1 MLFLLS
7 LASATSGFD
16 PTTPAASFTGVE
28 TYTQDGSIRLWS
40 AIERLEDPDHGF
52 FHQEHF
58 NDVTEWPRESE
69 FAPWIDD
76 CFGSQT
82 PPSWKVLLHVG
93 PSDPVAHG
101 TPILFV
107 PGAGDNGS
115 RGFITLATH
124 MDLLYRPVF
133 VLTFA
138 HPHGDVFM
146 QAEMI
151 ADAIARIKARTGAA
165 QVDLVS
171 HSKGGIASA
180 VYLSNLAGTVWPDSG
195 YNSAGTRYRGDV
207 RKAVFIATPL
217 GGIDTS
223 YRWPNQN
230 LASTDADTAM
240 APTSWDSY
248 GFTDLSDQ
256 DFLKDGQ
263 DLFPGHRQLLAR
275 QPYPLPGEQFAS
287 LGAYAL
293 QLDYYTTY
301 EGGYGFYS
309 HSDGIDAAIREGGSL
324 IDSLP
329 GIGVDPAVELYLMA
343 GKNPL
348 MPNGSEQY
356 YTQSFGQVWT
366 DLATSGTDAWGQ
378 VLAIITEDVLT
389 GLSFSATDLQGLAA
403 GKLVLGEIT
412 GESDGLVF
420 TTSALDASALTARGA
435 EVVATREADLSHL
448 DLLYASPITGG
459 LLQDAAAQDPLEN
472 GWMTGVGA
480 RYTAEDTI
488 GQVEDWLADPENPDD
503 TGEPTD
509 DTGTGPTDD
518 TGTQPQDDSATQD
531 SDGVG
536 NDSEADDGR
545 DPGSCGCS
553 SATPGAWGWLGL
565 VAMGLLIRRR

>member
-7 LASATSGFD
+7 LAAATSRFD
-16 PTTPAASFTGVE
+16 PTTAAAAFTGIE
-28 TYTQDGSIRLWS
+28 TYTQDETIRLWS
-40 AIERLEDPDHGF
+40 EIERLEDPDRTF
-52 FHQEHF
+52 FRQETF
-58 NDVTEWPRESE
+58 NDITAWPRESS

-82 PPSWKVLLHVG
+82 PPSWKALLHVG

-146 QAEMI
+146 QAEMV
-151 ADAIARIKARTGAA
+151 ANAIARIKARTGAT

-180 VYLSNLAGTVWPDSG
+180 VYLSNLTGTTWPDSA
-195 YNSAGTRYRGDV
+195 YSSVGTRYRGDV
-207 RKAVFIATPL
+207 RKAVFVATPL

-248 GFTDLSDQ
+248 GFTDLKDQ
-256 DFLKDGQ
+256 DFLKDGE

-275 QPYPLPGEQFAS
+275 QPYPLPGEQFTT

-324 IDSLP
+324 IESLP
-329 GIGVDPAVELYLMA
+329 GVGVDPSIQLYLMA

-389 GLSFSATDLQGLAA
+389 SLSFSANDLQGLAA

-420 TTSALDASALTARGA
+420 TSSALKASALTARGA
-435 EVVATREADLSHL
+435 EVIATREADLSHL

-488 GQVEDWLADPENPDD
+488 GQIDIWLADPDGPDD
-503 TGEPTD
+503 SGDPTDDSGPEPTD
-509 DTGTGPTDD
+509 DTGPE
-518 TGTQPQDDSATQD
+518 PKDDSAEKE

-536 NDSEADDGR
+536 YDSEGDDGR
-545 DPGSCGCS
+545 DPGSCGCN
-553 SATPGAWGWLGL
+553 SAAPAGW
-565 VAMGLLIRRR
+565 MGLLALGLLLRRRQP